1 MFVFRKRTESLDRRF
16 LDGADEI
23 FDPQHGENGFIE
35 RTDRQR
41 RRARTTG
48 VRVEDHRV
56 SGGDNVNDVS
66 AQRGNRVRH
75 GQHSTDD
82 AERRVLFH
90 RDPVIAAHAARLEP
104 LDTRHELH
112 NFELRN
118 LVFESADL
126 GLIKL
131 ELAPDLRVSSAEVFD
146 NLDDF
151 RATRDALVAE
161 LLKRGLGSGA
171 GLLHVIKYAE
181 TRTATARRGGSR
193 SGFRLAGARRYG
205 RGTAEAAHDVFHNR
219 ANGLLIEGVIGAHR
233 SGLRLL
239 FSGIDFLI

>member
-1 MFVFRKRTESLDRRF
+1 M
-16 LDGADEI
+16 
-23 FDPQHGENGFIE
+23 
-35 RTDRQR
+35 
-41 RRARTTG
+41 
-48 VRVEDHRV
+48 
-56 SGGDNVNDVS
+56 
-66 AQRGNRVRH
+66 RH

-181 TRTATARRGGSR
+181 TRTAAARRRGSG